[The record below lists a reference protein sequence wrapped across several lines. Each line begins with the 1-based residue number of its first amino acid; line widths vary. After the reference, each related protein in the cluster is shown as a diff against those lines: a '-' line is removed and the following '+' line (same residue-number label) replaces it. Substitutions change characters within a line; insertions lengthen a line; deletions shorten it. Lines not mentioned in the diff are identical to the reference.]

1 MSPSTIAASRSPSPV
16 QDFLGFGEDFVEAP
30 QRVAASIKTVDF
42 GGLLDPP
49 LLLHEDLADGCG
61 GMLWPAGMRLAK
73 YLLAMKKEEI
83 RNAESMCVST
93 SVALYVRKC
102 RPVTV
107 NLQDLRDKR
116 EICSD
121 VVFSFSVELKSALE
135 AVWLGEC
142 CHCCYAAYAT
152 PPLLL
157 RRFPSRH
164 QVVHV
169 STACGIFWF

>member
-1 MSPSTIAASRSPSPV
+1 MSPSTIASRSPSPV

-93 SVALYVRKC
+93 TSVALCSKLSSCDCDVTIRVIRKE
-102 RPVTV
+102 T
-107 NLQDLRDKR
+107 
-116 EICSD
+116 CSD
-121 VVFSFSVELKSALE
+121 E
-135 AVWLGEC
+135 
-142 CHCCYAAYAT
+142 
-152 PPLLL
+152 
-157 RRFPSRH
+157 
-164 QVVHV
+164 
-169 STACGIFWF
+169 